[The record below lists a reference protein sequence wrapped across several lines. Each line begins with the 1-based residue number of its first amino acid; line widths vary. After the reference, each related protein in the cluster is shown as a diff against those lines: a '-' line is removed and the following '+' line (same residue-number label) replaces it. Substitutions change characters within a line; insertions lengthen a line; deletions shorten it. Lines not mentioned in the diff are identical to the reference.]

1 MANNPP
7 RFMVGFDAGRTAGCS
22 CCTLALVTRVQIHSS
37 IWFCMIFVVSL
48 RTAWTHPEHVR
59 ALKQL
64 KKMGMTRRQVQ
75 KMVYGKLP

>member
-1 MANNPP
+1 
-7 RFMVGFDAGRTAGCS
+7 
-22 CCTLALVTRVQIHSS
+22 
-37 IWFCMIFVVSL
+37 MIFVVSL